1 MHIVTYVDARR
12 SSINEALSLLQGYRN
27 ATVNESG
34 NLETLLLRE
43 TNRPNRFVIV
53 EAWRDEPTFQAHERA
68 PHTAEFRSKLATI
81 HNSPNDQRVHQAFS
95 VGATRHDP
103 GLMYVVTHVD
113 VPPPRREETELL
125 LRSLAERSRNDDG
138 NVRYDVFQQTSR
150 TIISRYSRS
159 GRTTGRSPLMMRSS
173 ILVNSARHLV
183 PCLVRHTTNG
193 CTTCLKGSDRPPQAR

>member
-12 SSINEALSLLQGYRN
+12 SSINEALSLLQRYRN

-43 TNRPNRFVIV
+43 TSRPNRFVIV

-150 TIISRYSRS
+150 TNHFTVFAVWKDDRAFASHDAQQH
-159 GRTTGRSPLMMRSS
+159 TGQFREALGPMLGAPYDERLYNM
-173 ILVNSARHLV
+173 
-183 PCLVRHTTNG
+183 
-193 CTTCLKGSDRPPQAR
+193 LKGV